1 MQAAGIADRL
11 KARNIG
17 FAISDAALDVVV
29 KVRRDFS
36 LLLWP
41 AKPQRSVASEAHAHL
56 PTAVHYQGAAFC
68 VLHAVGISHPV
79 PGKRHLNFAS

>member
-1 MQAAGIADRL
+1 MHGPHICTMASCGVDRHCLLSLGAHACQALCLASQKLCHAMQAAGIADRL

-36 LLLWP
+36 PLLWP
-41 AKPQRSVASEAHAHL
+41 AKPE
-56 PTAVHYQGAAFC
+56 
-68 VLHAVGISHPV
+68 
-79 PGKRHLNFAS
+79 

>member
-29 KVRRDFS
+29 KVRHTRQSPVCDQ
-36 LLLWP
+36 
-41 AKPQRSVASEAHAHL
+41 A
-56 PTAVHYQGAAFC
+56 YQTY
-68 VLHAVGISHPV
+68 
-79 PGKRHLNFAS
+79 